1 MEHSHTQPHAPARR
15 LYKGATPR
23 LSRVAADTA
32 IVFTLYEL
40 ISAQLDKVFGH
51 A

>member
-1 MEHSHTQPHAPARR
+1 MAGCFCR

-40 ISAQLDKVFGH
+40 ISAQLDKVFGVH
-51 A
+51 